1 MDQSAS
7 EALTPQSLPPAAGQD
22 KIAEALHAMAKGG
35 IGSTGE
41 PFFQSLTL
49 ALARILEAKYAMV
62 ALLVLERDRIARTLG
77 WCCNGKTLENFSYSL
92 IGTPCC
98 GVADGEICCYPQD
111 LQNHF
116 PEDQR
121 LVELGLQ
128 SYMGVPLREA
138 EGRVLGIMSVFYDR
152 PMQPQEHY
160 LGVFQI
166 FAVRAAAELER
177 HQTETALRR
186 SEERYALAA
195 CGSSGGVWDWDIE
208 SGGVCYS
215 PRFLELLGYTAEEF
229 PSLFYAWEQKI
240 HPEDLPHVRTELE
253 NHLIRHQPFRVE
265 YRMLAKSGEYRW
277 FECRGQALWRES
289 GEPYRMAGSIL
300 DIHERK
306 QVHAHGLHDVLTGL
320 PNRALLMDRFAQ
332 AVAHSNRTHG
342 KLAVAFVDLDNF
354 KQINDTHGHEVGDQ
368 VLIAVARRLSQAVR
382 KSDTVAR
389 WGGDEMIL
397 LLSNIHEQNFR
408 TVCERLKDRVQ
419 KQLTLEDGC
428 FVTMSMGVA
437 IFPDDAED
445 PEQLL
450 QSADAALLL
459 AKNRARNEVI
469 FFGEFDELKSFRKK
483 THMRAL
489 LTSAVTE
496 RRIQVHYQPIVE
508 AKTGR
513 MVGAEALARWHEEE
527 HGWLPPSL
535 FIPMAESMGL
545 IENLG
550 RQVLEQALRDMERCH
565 REGYSFP
572 LSVNLSLRQLLRSDF
587 TTDLLELMK
596 QCTFKSEQ
604 LILEMTESQALLGLD
619 SEARQMEQLSAAGF
633 SLSLDDF
640 GQGYSS
646 LASLHDM
653 PVRELKIDMKFMQ
666 HLHTKK
672 GRRIVNAIV
681 ALSHTL
687 GLETVAE
694 GVDTQEQWTI
704 LKELGVQ
711 RLQGFLFSRP
721 LPAEEFMAFVKN
733 QNLTA
738 TPLGLATQSQRT
750 GARDDA
756 LAGFAAAA

>member
-1 MDQSAS
+1 M
-7 EALTPQSLPPAAGQD
+7 
-22 KIAEALHAMAKGG
+22 
-35 IGSTGE
+35 
-41 PFFQSLTL
+41 
-49 ALARILEAKYAMV
+49 
-62 ALLVLERDRIARTLG
+62 
-77 WCCNGKTLENFSYSL
+77 ENLSYSL
-92 IGTPCC
+92 IGTPCYR
-98 GVADGEICCYPQD
+98 VADGEICYYPQD
-111 LQNHF
+111 VQHQF
-116 PEDQR
+116 PEDR
-121 LVELGLQ
+121 MLADLGLQ
-128 SYMGVPLREA
+128 GYMGVPLRDA
-138 EGRVLGIMSVFYDR
+138 EGRVLGIMSVSCDR
-152 PMQPQEHY
+152 PMQQQEHY

-166 FAVRAAAELER
+166 FAVRAAAELDR
-177 HQTETALRR
+177 HRTETALRR
-186 SEERYALAA
+186 IEERYALAA
-195 CGSSGGVWDWDIE
+195 SGSSGGMWDWDIE

-215 PRFLELLGYTAEEF
+215 PRFLELLGYTTEEF
-229 PSLFYAWEQKI
+229 PSLFYTWEQKI
-240 HPEDLPHVRTELE
+240 HPEDLPHVRAELE
-253 NHLIRHQPFRVE
+253 NHLMRHQPFRVE
-265 YRMLAKSGEYRW
+265 HRILAKSGEYRW
-277 FECRGQALWRES
+277 FESRGQALWRES
-289 GEPYRMAGSIL
+289 SEPYRMAGSIL

-306 QVHAHGLHDVLTGL
+306 QAHAHALHDVLTGL
-320 PNRALLMDRFAQ
+320 PNRALLMERFAQ
-332 AVAHSNRTHG
+332 AVAHSNRTRG

-354 KQINDTHGHEVGDQ
+354 KQINDTQGHEAGDQ
-368 VLIAVARRLSQAVR
+368 VLIALARCLSQAVG

-397 LLSNIHEQNFR
+397 LLPSIQGQDIR

-419 KQLTLEDGC
+419 KQLAMEDGF

-445 PEQLL
+445 HPEQLL

-469 FFGEFDELKSFRKK
+469 LFGEFEELKSFRVK
-483 THMRAL
+483 THIRAL

-513 MVGAEALARWHEEE
+513 TVGAEALARWHEEG

-550 RQVLEQALRDMERCH
+550 RQVLEQALRHIERCH
-565 REGYSFP
+565 RQGYTFP

-587 TTDLLELMK
+587 TKDMLELTQ
-596 QCTFKSEQ
+596 QCALKPEQ
-604 LILEMTESQALLGLD
+604 LILEMTESQAMLGLD

-653 PVRELKIDMKFMQ
+653 PVRELKIDMKFTQ

-672 GRRIVNAIV
+672 GRRIVQTIV
-681 ALSHTL
+681 ALSHAL

-694 GVDTQEQWTI
+694 GVDSQEQWI
-704 LKELGVQ
+704 VLKELGVQ
-711 RLQGFLFSRP
+711 RLQGYLFSHP
-721 LPAEEFMAFVKN
+721 LPAEEFMTFLQN
-733 QNLTA
+733 QTLTA
-738 TPLGLATQSQRT
+738 TPSSILSILNNT
-750 GARDDA
+750 
-756 LAGFAAAA
+756 AAASRNAFGPGGSLEGSRGVQRVIEQETPLNAA

>member
-1 MDQSAS
+1 
-7 EALTPQSLPPAAGQD
+7 
-22 KIAEALHAMAKGG
+22 
-35 IGSTGE
+35 
-41 PFFQSLTL
+41 
-49 ALARILEAKYAMV
+49 
-62 ALLVLERDRIARTLG
+62 
-77 WCCNGKTLENFSYSL
+77 
-92 IGTPCC
+92 
-98 GVADGEICCYPQD
+98 
-111 LQNHF
+111 
-116 PEDQR
+116 
-121 LVELGLQ
+121 
-128 SYMGVPLREA
+128 
-138 EGRVLGIMSVFYDR
+138 
-152 PMQPQEHY
+152 
-160 LGVFQI
+160 
-166 FAVRAAAELER
+166 
-177 HQTETALRR
+177 
-186 SEERYALAA
+186 
-195 CGSSGGVWDWDIE
+195 
-208 SGGVCYS
+208 
-215 PRFLELLGYTAEEF
+215 
-229 PSLFYAWEQKI
+229 
-240 HPEDLPHVRTELE
+240 
-253 NHLIRHQPFRVE
+253 
-265 YRMLAKSGEYRW
+265 
-277 FECRGQALWRES
+277 
-289 GEPYRMAGSIL
+289 
-300 DIHERK
+300 
-306 QVHAHGLHDVLTGL
+306 
-320 PNRALLMDRFAQ
+320 
-332 AVAHSNRTHG
+332 
-342 KLAVAFVDLDNF
+342 
-354 KQINDTHGHEVGDQ
+354 
-368 VLIAVARRLSQAVR
+368 
-382 KSDTVAR
+382 
-389 WGGDEMIL
+389 
-397 LLSNIHEQNFR
+397 
-408 TVCERLKDRVQ
+408 
-419 KQLTLEDGC
+419 
-428 FVTMSMGVA
+428 
-437 IFPDDAED
+437 
-445 PEQLL
+445 
-450 QSADAALLL
+450 
-459 AKNRARNEVI
+459 
-469 FFGEFDELKSFRKK
+469 
-483 THMRAL
+483 MRAL

-550 RQVLEQALRDMERCH
+550 RQVLEEALRDMERCH

>member
-1 MDQSAS
+1 
-7 EALTPQSLPPAAGQD
+7 
-22 KIAEALHAMAKGG
+22 MAKGG
-35 IGSTGE
+35 IGSAGE
-41 PFFQSLTL
+41 PFFQSMSL
-49 ALARILEAKYAMV
+49 ALARILNAKYAMV
-62 ALLVLERDRIARTLG
+62 ALLVLERDRTARTLG
-77 WCCNGKTLENFSYSL
+77 WCGDGMILENVSYSL
-92 IGTPCC
+92 VGTPCY
-98 GVADGEICCYPQD
+98 GVADGETCYYPQD
-111 LQNHF
+111 LQLQF
-116 PEDQR
+116 PEDRR
-121 LVELGLQ
+121 LAQLGVQ

-152 PMQPQEHY
+152 PMQEQEHY

-195 CGSSGGVWDWDIE
+195 CGSTGGVWDWDIE

-215 PRFLELLGYTAEEF
+215 ARFLELLGYSADEF
-229 PSLFYAWEQKI
+229 PSLFYTWEQKI
-240 HPEDLPHVRTELE
+240 HLEDLPQVRAELE
-253 NHLIRHQPFRVE
+253 NHLIRRQPFRIE
-265 YRMLAKSGEYRW
+265 YRMLAKSGQYRW

-300 DIHERK
+300 DIHDRK
-306 QVHAHGLHDVLTGL
+306 HAHAHGLHDVLTGL

-332 AVAHSNRTHG
+332 AVAHSNRTRG
-342 KLAVAFVDLDNF
+342 KLVVAFVDLDNF

-368 VLIAVARRLSQAVR
+368 YLIAVASRLGQAVR
-382 KSDTVAR
+382 QSDTVAR

-397 LLSNIHEQNFR
+397 LLSNIEEQDIR

-437 IFPDDAED
+437 IYPDDAKD
-445 PEQLL
+445 PDQLL

-469 FFGEFDELKSFRKK
+469 IFGEFEELKSFREK
-483 THMRAL
+483 THIRAL

-496 RRIQVHYQPIVE
+496 RRIEVHYQPIVE

-513 MVGAEALARWHEEE
+513 TVGAEALARWHEEG

-550 RQVLEQALRDMERCH
+550 RQVLEQALRHMQRCQRH
-565 REGYSFP
+565 GYSFP
-572 LSVNLSLRQLLRSDF
+572 FSVNLSLRQLLRSDF
-587 TTDLLELMK
+587 TRNMLELTK
-596 QCTFKSEQ
+596 QCGVRPDH
-604 LILEMTESQALLGLD
+604 LILEMTESQALLGLA

-646 LASLHDM
+646 LASLYDM

-672 GRRIVNAIV
+672 GRRIVKAIV

-694 GVDTQEQWTI
+694 GVDSEEQWTI

-711 RLQGFLFSRP
+711 RLQGYLFSRP
-721 LPAEEFMAFVKN
+721 MPAEEF
-733 QNLTA
+733 LTFLQYQKPA
-738 TPLGLATQSQRT
+738 PLPPTRGYQTLVWPPE
-750 GARDDA
+750 
-756 LAGFAAAA
+756 GFTREFPSAAA

>member
-1 MDQSAS
+1 M
-7 EALTPQSLPPAAGQD
+7 
-22 KIAEALHAMAKGG
+22 AEGG
-35 IGSTGE
+35 IGSVGE
-41 PFFQSLTL
+41 PFFQSLCL
-49 ALARILEAKYAMV
+49 ALARILDAKYAMV

-77 WCCNGKTLENFSYSL
+77 WCCDGKTLGNVSYSL
-92 IGTPCC
+92 VGTPCY
-98 GVADGEICCYPQD
+98 GVANGETCYYPQD
-111 LQNHF
+111 VQRQF
-116 PEDQR
+116 PEDRR
-121 LVELGLQ
+121 LADLGLE
-128 SYMGVPLREA
+128 SYMGIPLREA

-152 PMQPQEHY
+152 PMQRQEYY

-195 CGSSGGVWDWDIE
+195 CGSCGGVWDWDIE
-208 SGGVCYS
+208 SGGVGYS
-215 PRFLELLGYTAEEF
+215 PRFLELLGYGSEEF

-240 HPEDLPHVRTELE
+240 HPEDLPHVRADLE

-265 YRMLAKSGEYRW
+265 YRMLTKSGAYRW

-320 PNRALLMDRFAQ
+320 PNRALLMDRFTQ

-368 VLIAVARRLSQAVR
+368 VLIAVAKRLGQAVR
-382 KSDTVAR
+382 QSDTVAR

-397 LLSNIHEQNFR
+397 LLPGLQEQDIR

-419 KQLTLEDGC
+419 RQLTLEDGC

-469 FFGEFDELKSFRKK
+469 FFGEFEELKSFREK
-483 THMRAL
+483 THIRAL

-513 MVGAEALARWHEEE
+513 MVGAEALARWHEEG

-550 RQVLEQALRDMERCH
+550 RQVMEQALRHMGRCH

-587 TTDLLELMK
+587 TKDMLELTQ
-596 QCTFKSEQ
+596 QCAIKPEQ

-646 LASLHDM
+646 LASLYDM

-672 GRRIVNAIV
+672 GRRIVKAIV

-694 GVDTQEQWTI
+694 GVDTQEQRTI

-711 RLQGFLFSRP
+711 RLQGHLFSRP
-721 LPAEEFMAFVKN
+721 LPDEEFMTFL
-733 QNLTA
+733 QYQTLTEI
-738 TPLGLATQSQRT
+738 PQSKAYQT
-750 GARDDA
+750 MIWPPIGYARKLPTA
-756 LAGFAAAA
+756 ST